1 MSQELSTTNGF
12 SVVEPMDGMEKAGL
26 LENLRRRLVSLRI
39 DAESLPPS
47 LHSVVQ
53 LMRVQSYREKYWS
66 SQRFFDFDIH
76 PCFVHILQ
84 KHRRTDN
91 STTPAADE
99 VSAESWNILEVPE
112 RAAAIYEALGFSPD
126 DYLTCL
132 GTQLMSAGK
141 LSVWAMSLSPFE
153 DSTRDWLMSGV
164 PNPKTALEWMRELNE
179 SPDLVIIS
187 YRTFNGDL
195 QRAKSWQLRAKAEFN
210 PQPSGL
216 RPTPS
221 TYTSPLVL
229 SNQLPVSASASA
241 IPTAS
246 ETWLEEIIAR
256 ARTARPSIRKVPH
269 WPARLELDDEETTIQ
284 LEQFPT
290 FIKGVVTV
298 GRERRGCEFNPVN
311 FEIGSRCETGE
322 DRYVVGLS
330 ICWFIDSSI
339 TTQGNSKDST
349 RLFAASTV
357 GNSHDLPKRVIYTP
371 TPTFRSRQ
379 AESRRSSARLKI
391 RHKVS
396 GHLRRLPPGRHGSE
410 AARSNAPTHIRRIMA
425 DDETYVE
432 PHFRGSEAEKAELVV
447 RLSRYSALGDALADL
462 DLE

>member
-1 MSQELSTTNGF
+1 
-12 SVVEPMDGMEKAGL
+12 
-26 LENLRRRLVSLRI
+26 
-39 DAESLPPS
+39 
-47 LHSVVQ
+47 
-53 LMRVQSYREKYWS
+53 MRVQTYREKFWS
-66 SQRFFDFDIH
+66 AHSFFDFDSY
-76 PCFVHILQ
+76 PFFDHIL
-84 KHRRTDN
+84 HESRRRDKPG
-91 STTPAADE
+91 SSGSDDA
-99 VSAESWNILEVPE
+99 SAESWRILEVPE

-141 LSVWAMSLSPFE
+141 LYVWAMSLSPMVE
-153 DSTRDWLMSGV
+153 STRDWLMSGV
-164 PNPKTALEWMRELNE
+164 PNPKTALVWMRELNE
-179 SPDLVIIS
+179 PAEFVMIS

-195 QRAKSWQLRAKAEFN
+195 QRAKSWQSRAKAEFN
-210 PQPSGL
+210 PQPPDI
-216 RPTPS
+216 RPTSS
-221 TYTSPLVL
+221 TSISPLVL
-229 SNQLPVSASASA
+229 SHQLPVSASASG

-269 WPARLELDDEETTIQ
+269 WPARLELDEEETTIQ

-290 FIKGVVTV
+290 FIKGVVTA
-298 GRERRGCEFNPVN
+298 GRERRWCEFNPVS

-339 TTQGNSKDST
+339 TTQGNLKDST
-349 RLFAASTV
+349 RLFTASTV
-357 GNSHDLPKRVIYTP
+357 GDSHDLPKRVVYTP

-396 GHLRRLPPGRHGSE
+396 GHLRRLPPGRRGSE
-410 AARSNAPTHIRRIMA
+410 AARANAPTHIRRNMA

-462 DLE
+462 DLERSKSRSPQRPTERNFLEHLHLPRSQEVGAVASPALKLGT